1 MYTTFHINTNELD
14 NNFLKG
20 LKSLFRNKNVSII
33 VEEDQD
39 ETEYLLASEANRKM
53 LEQSLKNIEEGKLT
67 EVDIEKFLK
76 K

>member
-1 MYTTFHINTNELD
+1 MYTTFHINVNELD
-14 NNFLKG
+14 TNFLKG

>member
-14 NNFLKG
+14 INFLKG
-20 LKSLFRNKNVSII
+20 IKSLFKNKNVSII

-39 ETEYLLASEANRKM
+39 ETEYLLASEANRKI
-53 LEQSLKNIEEGKLT
+53 LEQSLKNVEEGKLI
-67 EVDIEKFLK
+67 EVDIEKLLK

>member
-1 MYTTFHINTNELD
+1 MYTTFHINVNELD

-33 VEEDQD
+33 VEEEQD

-53 LEQSLKNIEEGKLT
+53 LEQSLKNVEEGKLI

>member
-1 MYTTFHINTNELD
+1 MYTTFHINVNELD
-14 NNFLKG
+14 TNFLKG

-53 LEQSLKNIEEGKLT
+53 LEQSLKNVEEGKLT